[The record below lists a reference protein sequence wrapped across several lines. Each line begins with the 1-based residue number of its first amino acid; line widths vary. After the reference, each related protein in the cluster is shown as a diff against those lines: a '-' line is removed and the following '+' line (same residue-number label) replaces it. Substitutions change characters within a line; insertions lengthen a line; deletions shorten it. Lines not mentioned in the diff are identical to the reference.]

1 MRIVVLILSKENLLQ
16 GSVVLVNPLLQGFNR
31 LSDRLDAISRQSGKP
46 VASRDI
52 VIRVEVLISF

>member
-16 GSVVLVNPLLQGFNR
+16 GSVVLVNLLFQGFNR

-46 VASRDI
+46 VASRDM
-52 VIRVEVLISF
+52 VIRV